1 MVGLFVAGLLV
12 SAPFAFGLVTS
23 ARRVAFRFAD
33 AAMPKAQRGVDSAH
47 APRGALVVAIHFATV
62 IVLGLPLLAVTQPFL
77 SAWPAAAVIGGF
89 IFLLTFSFWR
99 SARDL
104 QGHALAGAELIVDV
118 ISRQGVDKDEHAI
131 ETVQEMLP
139 GMGTIVPF
147 KVEMGSGAIGR
158 TLGELNLRGL
168 TGVSVVA
175 ISRNNQRIVFP
186 KADQILQE
194 GDVLALT
201 GSHDAIYSAHR
212 LLGKPTVEAQSGFV
226 GTAI

>member
-1 MVGLFVAGLLV
+1 M
-12 SAPFAFGLVTS
+12 S
-23 ARRVAFRFAD
+23 ARRVAFRFAE
-33 AAMPKAQRGVDSAH
+33 AAMPKAQRGVDAAH

-62 IVLGLPLLAVTQPFL
+62 LVLGLPLLAITQPFL

-118 ISRQGVDKDEHAI
+118 IARQGVDKDEHAI
-131 ETVQEMLP
+131 ETVQGMLP

-147 KVEMGSGAIGR
+147 KVEMDSNAIGHS
-158 TLGELNLRGL
+158 LGDLNLRGL

-175 ISRNNQRIVFP
+175 ISRNGQRLVFP
-186 KADQILQE
+186 KADEVLQA

-201 GSHDAIYSAHR
+201 GSHDAVFAAHK
-212 LLGKPTVEAQSGFV
+212 LLGKSPTQAAAGYVS
-226 GTAI
+226 